1 MKLEWSQLLFTD
13 AGIVSS
19 LSSVETSSG
28 QDPSVAQNDDP
39 ALVLVSLVEPFKAN
53 FLWVFWESVAGILCY
68 IPNVSFN
75 RNRQTYRDKSSR
87 KNDDC
92 KKKNNRKPKV

>member
-39 ALVLVSLVEPFKAN
+39 ALVLVSLVEPFKTN
-53 FLWVFWESVAGILCY
+53 FL
-68 IPNVSFN
+68 
-75 RNRQTYRDKSSR
+75 
-87 KNDDC
+87 
-92 KKKNNRKPKV
+92 